1 MGMKEANSLRRRLAQ
16 AATRLSAPERPGRE
30 ERNAALSAPTEVPT
44 RRSGVM
50 PASKSATTAPAC
62 IGPRLPP
69 PESAKA
75 TVIGSALGLH
85 VDRMAR
91 VGRRRRVKDDERSRP
106 TVEEFGRDGAM
117 GDAPDGAV
125 PSAGHHDRVTL

>member
-75 TVIGSALGLH
+75 TVIGSAVSPH
-85 VDRMAR
+85 VDRRAHF
-91 VGRRRRVKDDERSRP
+91 GRRWWVKDDERSGP
-106 TVEEFGRDGAM
+106 AVEEFGRDRPM
-117 GDAPDGAV
+117 GDAAD
-125 PSAGHHDRVTL
+125 